1 MREDLSKFD
10 AGFFGL
16 PKYDVDA
23 MDPQGRIVTSLSLRL
38 PSLILQHPA
47 SRTVFELLGSQA
59 CRKHGTNWL

>member
-23 MDPQGRIVTSLSLRL
+23 MDPQGKQL
-38 PSLILQHPA
+38 
-47 SRTVFELLGSQA
+47 
-59 CRKHGTNWL
+59 